1 MNSQIISK
9 EGNIVKFSF
18 DVTPEKFE
26 EGMKHSYNK
35 NKNKIA
41 IPGFRKGKAPKAFI
55 EKFYGEGVF
64 YDDALEIA
72 FPEAYEAAV
81 EEAGI
86 DPVDNP
92 FAFDIKSIGKEGV
105 ELSCKVTVKP
115 EIELGEYKGLKA
127 EKEAVAVT
135 AE

>member
-41 IPGFRKGKAPKAFI
+41 IPGFRKGKVPRKVVEAQF
-55 EKFYGEGVF
+55 GEG
-64 YDDALEIA
+64 YLYEDAVNFVLNDEY
-72 FPEAYEAAV
+72 PNAV
-81 EEAGI
+81 EELGLAVVSAPEI
-86 DPVDNP
+86 
-92 FAFDIKSIGKEGV
+92 DIKEIGKEIGV
-105 ELSCKVTVKP
+105 KF
-115 EIELGEYKGLKA
+115 
-127 EKEAVAVT
+127 
-135 AE
+135 